1 MTFTS
6 SCSSQNSPWSPP
18 SADWL
23 RQRDAIVILS
33 HKKSSL
39 KQLSFSDFP
48 DSKHTKT
55 CNGAHELA
63 FGNLGRCLGTL

>member
-6 SCSSQNSPWSPP
+6 SSSSQNSPWSPP

-23 RQRDAIVILS
+23 HQRDAMVIISHNLS
-33 HKKSSL
+33 INPS
-39 KQLSFSDFP
+39 P
-48 DSKHTKT
+48 ESKHTKT

-63 FGNLGRCLGTL
+63 FGNLGRCLGSL